1 LWLRF
6 IRVGGTDLKS
16 GIQQSAGKIKW
27 NKSIKFILFFIILL
41 AIGIVLGVFIGYRT
55 VSNPQEM
62 LLKAVQDDA
71 SISIENITQTS
82 TKNGIKEWSLKAASA
97 DFMEQDKQAV
107 FNDLHITFFMRNGK
121 TIRLSAE
128 KGYLNT
134 ESRDIKAT
142 GNVIADDG
150 MVKIQADKLK
160 YTHKAGVI
168 FSDAPVKILA
178 DAFQL
183 FADTASYDLKTQV
196 ATFKGNVQGIIFEN
210 VTL

>member
-1 LWLRF
+1 MWLRF